1 MVLGGLLGLA
11 MLIPACAY
19 VDYTRHY
26 LGDLVSHVEIAR
38 VEGDGGGRL
47 SMDVT
52 SMACGG
58 DPYVHSSLWMSDLT
72 LADIESGSVD
82 QGMILHV
89 ELLFPPLAGSTPID
103 VAATNLSIRCI
114 VISGGEMGVY
124 EGGGFGY
131 PIGTHED
138 GAMSL
143 RIEPSGM
150 VLGDRTAGFVD
161 LLSPAEI
168 TAVYSGGCDTAL
180 AEVYADSVSQ
190 LVTNAM
196 GRTLYVKR

>member
-1 MVLGGLLGLA
+1 MIVSLFALGLLIAG
-11 MLIPACAY
+11 CAY
-19 VDYTRHY
+19 VDYSRHY
-26 LGDLVSHVEIAR
+26 LGDFVPHVEISR
-38 VEGDGGGRL
+38 VEGDAGGSL
-47 SMDVT
+47 SMNVT

-58 DPYVHSSLWMSDLT
+58 DPYVHSSLWLSDLT
-72 LADIESGSVD
+72 LEEIESGDVD
-82 QGMILHV
+82 QGMILHI
-89 ELLFPPLAGSTPID
+89 ELLFPPLPGSTPID
-103 VAATNLSIRCI
+103 ASATNLSIRCI
-114 VISGGEMGVY
+114 VISGGELGIY

-150 VLGDRTAGFVD
+150 VLGSHTDGFVD
-161 LLSPAEI
+161 LLSPAEL
-168 TAVYSGGCDTAL
+168 TAVYSGACDTAI
-180 AEVYADSVSQ
+180 AEVYADSVNQ